1 MIQDISPYRLDTAY
15 RGTAP
20 APDDCFFSF
29 RGEDVLL
36 RDMGDGH
43 RSLPSFRDLGHPAGK
58 MESRAVFLFRAGRE
72 PVYLLG
78 QEVSGC
84 RGLGYFPI
92 CELKDVL
99 PEWVFFAGA
108 TALHLSRWYEG
119 NRYCGRC
126 GGRVERKPGQRALAC
141 PECGNTV
148 YPGIAPVVMV
158 AVTDGDRLLMTKY
171 ADRSLPQWVLISGF
185 VEAGETLEEA
195 AEREVYEETGIR
207 IRDLQYF
214 GSQPWGFSGSV
225 IAGYTARLDGP
236 DGIRLDRKELAEAE
250 WHPRTRLPDELTDI
264 SIAYEM
270 IEALRL

>member
-1 MIQDISPYRLDTAY
+1 MP
-15 RGTAP
+15 
-20 APDDCFFSF
+20 
-29 RGEDVLL
+29 
-36 RDMGDGH
+36 
-43 RSLPSFRDLGHPAGK
+43 
-58 MESRAVFLFRAGRE
+58 
-72 PVYLLG
+72 
-78 QEVSGC
+78 
-84 RGLGYFPI
+84 
-92 CELKDVL
+92 
-99 PEWVFFAGA
+99 
-108 TALHLSRWYEG
+108 
-119 NRYCGRC
+119 
-126 GGRVERKPGQRALAC
+126 ERKYGQRALAC

-207 IRDLQYF
+207 IRDLRYF
-214 GSQPWGFSGSV
+214 GSQPWGFYGSV

-236 DGIRLDRKELAEAE
+236 DGIRLDRKELAAAE
-250 WHPRTRLPDELTDI
+250 WHPRTGLPDGLTDI

>member
-1 MIQDISPYRLDTAY
+1 ME
-15 RGTAP
+15 
-20 APDDCFFSF
+20 
-29 RGEDVLL
+29 GE
-36 RDMGDGH
+36 
-43 RSLPSFRDLGHPAGK
+43 
-58 MESRAVFLFRAGRE
+58 
-72 PVYLLG
+72 Y
-78 QEVSGC
+78 
-84 RGLGYFPI
+84 
-92 CELKDVL
+92 
-99 PEWVFFAGA
+99 
-108 TALHLSRWYEG
+108 
-119 NRYCGRC
+119 
-126 GGRVERKPGQRALAC
+126 GQRALAC

-185 VEAGETLEEA
+185 VETGETLEEA

-207 IRDLQYF
+207 IRDLRYF

-236 DGIRLDRKELAEAE
+236 DGIRLDRKELAAAE
-250 WHPRTRLPDELTDI
+250 WHPRTGLPDGLTDI